1 MKKVSIEKIFG
12 SELKEIMRLL
22 RSSGKECYIVGGA
35 IRDLLLGY
43 EKFIDIDLTT
53 SLSVEKMKQMFDQN
67 KIRFDDR
74 ALKYGCLTI
83 SNQKKRTFQI
93 TSFRKDIQTFGRAA
107 DIEPVENIEED
118 AKRRDFTIN
127 AFYCSYD
134 GQIIDPLGNL
144 EDLNKIK
151 LDFIGDP
158 EIRIKEDYLRILRF
172 FRFIAVLDLKDENLV
187 SKTLPIIRKHIDGI
201 SDLSYERVASE
212 IRKILLARSPSFA
225 LKLMNKVDLYKKLL
239 GIYSQVALLKLE
251 KLENRFNLTP
261 SLVRRLLALEIK
273 TSIPLMIKKEKKYFN
288 QLSNLMDL
296 DHNPD
301 YLGYK
306 VGEKASLDLLIIKEV
321 KEGFI
326 IKTKDIEK
334 IKNASKKN
342 FPIKFSDVHPLTKN
356 LNITKDKIN
365 LMETFWINSGFK
377 ASKEKLLSFLS

>member
-53 SLSVEKMKQMFDQN
+53 SLSVEKMKQIFDRN

-187 SKTLPIIRKHIDGI
+187 SKNLPIIRKHIDGI

-212 IRKILLARSPSFA
+212 IRKILLARSPSFS

-239 GIYSQVALLKLE
+239 GIYSQGALLKLE
-251 KLENRFNLTP
+251 ELENRFNLTP

-356 LNITKDKIN
+356 LNITKDKMN
-365 LMETFWINSGFK
+365 LMEKFWINSGFK
-377 ASKEKLLSFLS
+377 ASKEKLLSLLS